1 MCERNFTDLTYD
13 FWGGEGVQ
21 LVVER
26 GSVKR
31 TSSAVNLEY
40 DSARKCQGAI
50 VSGNRGCLSI
60 NQESF
65 TTAAV
70 AECWE
75 GAID

>member
-13 FWGGEGVQ
+13 FWSDEEMK
-21 LVVER
+21 LVVEW
-26 GSVKR
+26 GSMKR

-40 DSARKCQGAI
+40 DSARKCKGTI
-50 VSGNRGCLSI
+50 VSENRGCLSI

>member
-1 MCERNFTDLTYD
+1 MCERNFADLTYD
-13 FWGGEGVQ
+13 FWGDEEMK
-21 LVVER
+21 LVVEW
-26 GSVKR
+26 GSMKR

-65 TTAAV
+65 TRAAV